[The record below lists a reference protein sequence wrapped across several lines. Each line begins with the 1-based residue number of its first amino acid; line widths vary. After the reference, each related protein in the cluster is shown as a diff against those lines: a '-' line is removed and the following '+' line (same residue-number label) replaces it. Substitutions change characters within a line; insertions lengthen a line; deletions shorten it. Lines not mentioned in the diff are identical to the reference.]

1 MYDFR
6 AYNPL
11 WKYEFS
17 QGIILWKPQTAII
30 SERIDRCKKTLSTSL
45 VGGMGM
51 MFIGT
56 LVFNLIPG
64 QIVYETEMETRDR
77 LRLGK
82 RKPIDFDN
90 DRHSE
95 IWWEEME
102 KAVVRHGVPYYEA
115 E

>member
-1 MYDFR
+1 MNKR
-6 AYNPL
+6 H
-11 WKYEFS
+11 YEH
-17 QGIILWKPQTAII
+17 
-30 SERIDRCKKTLSTSL
+30 TLPNIRGSL
-45 VGGMGM
+45 SN
-51 MFIGT
+51 T
-56 LVFNLIPG
+56 
-64 QIVYETEMETRDR
+64 Y
-77 LRLGK
+77 GK

>member
-1 MYDFR
+1 M
-6 AYNPL
+6 
-11 WKYEFS
+11 
-17 QGIILWKPQTAII
+17 
-30 SERIDRCKKTLSTSL
+30 TLSMTRFSPA
-45 VGGMGM
+45 GNPSCHAGSW
-51 MFIGT
+51 
-56 LVFNLIPG
+56 NLCRSQFDTYHVTDEEME

>member
-1 MYDFR
+1 M
-6 AYNPL
+6 
-11 WKYEFS
+11 
-17 QGIILWKPQTAII
+17 
-30 SERIDRCKKTLSTSL
+30 
-45 VGGMGM
+45 
-51 MFIGT
+51 
-56 LVFNLIPG
+56 
-64 QIVYETEMETRDR
+64 
-77 LRLGK
+77 

>member
-1 MYDFR
+1 MNIRY
-6 AYNPL
+6 PI
-11 WKYEFS
+11 YE
-17 QGIILWKPQTAII
+17 GVYRILT
-30 SERIDRCKKTLSTSL
+30 
-45 VGGMGM
+45 
-51 MFIGT
+51 
-56 LVFNLIPG
+56 
-64 QIVYETEMETRDR
+64 DR

>member
-1 MYDFR
+1 M
-6 AYNPL
+6 
-11 WKYEFS
+11 E
-17 QGIILWKPQTAII
+17 
-30 SERIDRCKKTLSTSL
+30 
-45 VGGMGM
+45 
-51 MFIGT
+51 
-56 LVFNLIPG
+56 
-64 QIVYETEMETRDR
+64 QIVYETEKETRDR
-77 LRLGK
+77 LRHGK